1 MRPGCPILVAFL
13 ATGLGVLIFPIPES
27 TTRNLRALRLGPGDG
42 VTMLRMPWGLKRF
55 QQARCVHF
63 LTISC
68 YRRAPLLGTPRSR
81 DIFEQTL
88 ERTRHWYGFYVAG
101 YVVMPE
107 HVHLLI
113 TEPERA
119 KLSVALQMLKQNVA
133 HQLRGPE
140 GGIFWQPRYYDFNVW
155 SQPKR
160 IEKLRYIHRNPVKR
174 GLVEEPQDWPWSSF
188 RHYLSGAEG
197 VVEIESQWTARK
209 RGRMG
214 HMPQIGVQSQI
225 PRPDTAKD
233 AVTRTGQPRV
243 LK

>member
-1 MRPGCPILVAFL
+1 M
-13 ATGLGVLIFPIPES
+13 IFPIPES
-27 TTRNLRALRLGPGDG
+27 TTRNLRALRLGPADG

-63 LTISC
+63 LIFSC

-155 SQPKR
+155 SHKKKV
-160 IEKLRYIHRNPVKR
+160 EKLLYMHLNPVKR
-174 GLVEEPQDWPWSSF
+174 GLVNHPRDWPWSSF
-188 RHYLSGAEG
+188 GFYKDGSVALIVVDPVRRTSGDGFAGAPPLVFRGGCFSRHKKRH
-197 VVEIESQWTARK
+197 AR
-209 RGRMG
+209 G
-214 HMPQIGVQSQI
+214 
-225 PRPDTAKD
+225 
-233 AVTRTGQPRV
+233 
-243 LK
+243 